1 MKRKAL
7 SSLAALAAVVFVLA
21 FSARRAV
28 AQEQNGATQSQ
39 SHTVEPKSRPLPA
52 SDVALAGDS
61 PVLNDLLHQARF
73 ESAQLDVDADSLLFV
88 QRSEEFRES
97 HGVELNII
105 RQHINE
111 IGKLEARMR
120 EARDSGSP
128 WQQNAVDQIGPLLQE
143 LADNMENAIAHYN
156 QNGLIHPIGKY
167 ADYLKANADLAAKL
181 HTLIS
186 DAVSYGQAKGKYDA
200 LDRAEGSK

>member
-1 MKRKAL
+1 MKRKAVY
-7 SSLAALAAVVFVLA
+7 SLAALAALVFVLA

-28 AQEQNGATQSQ
+28 AQEQNGAAQSQ
-39 SHTVEPKSRPLPA
+39 SHAVEPKSRPVPA
-52 SDVALAGDS
+52 SDVELAGDS
-61 PVLNDLLHQARF
+61 PVLNDLLHQARI

-88 QRSEEFRES
+88 QRSEDFRES

-143 LADNMENAIAHYN
+143 LADNMESTIAHYN
-156 QNGLIHPIGKY
+156 QNGLIHPIGRY
-167 ADYLKANADLAAKL
+167 ADYLQANADLAAKL

-186 DAVSYGQAKGKYDA
+186 DAISYGQAKGKYDA

>member
-1 MKRKAL
+1 MKRKAVY
-7 SSLAALAAVVFVLA
+7 SLAALALVFLLA
-21 FSARRAV
+21 FSARRAA
-28 AQEQNGATQSQ
+28 AQEQNGAAQSQ
-39 SHTVEPKSRPLPA
+39 SHAVEPKIRPLPA

-88 QRSEEFRES
+88 QRSEEFREL

-143 LADNMENAIAHYN
+143 LADNMENAIGHYN

-181 HTLIS
+181 HALIS

>member
-1 MKRKAL
+1 MKRKAVY
-7 SSLAALAAVVFVLA
+7 SLAALALVFLLA
-21 FSARRAV
+21 FSARRAA
-28 AQEQNGATQSQ
+28 AQEQNGAAQSQ
-39 SHTVEPKSRPLPA
+39 SHVVQPKSRPLPA
-52 SDVALAGDS
+52 SDVELAGDS

-88 QRSEEFRES
+88 QRSEEFREL

-120 EARDSGSP
+120 EARDSSSP

-143 LADNMENAIAHYN
+143 LADNMENAIGHYN

-181 HTLIS
+181 HALIS

>member
-7 SSLAALAAVVFVLA
+7 SSLAALAALVFVLA

-128 WQQNAVDQIGPLLQE
+128 WQQNAVDQTCPLLQE
-143 LADNMENAIAHYN
+143 LADNMENSIWHYN
-156 QNGLIHPIGKY
+156 QNGLIQPIGRY
-167 ADYLKANADLAAKL
+167 ANYLKANADLAAKL
-181 HTLIS
+181 HALIS

>member
-1 MKRKAL
+1 MKLKTVY
-7 SSLAALAAVVFVLA
+7 SLAALAAVVFVLA

-39 SHTVEPKSRPLPA
+39 SHAVEPKSRPVPA
-52 SDVALAGDS
+52 SDVELAGDS

-88 QRSEEFRES
+88 QRSEDFRES

-143 LADNMENAIAHYN
+143 LADNMENTITHYN

-186 DAVSYGQAKGKYDA
+186 DAISYGQAKGKYDA